1 MENSNNIDN
10 KDTGIPK
17 HKFSEYFYNPMTY
30 VGVFIALLVFIIEC
44 FLFAMDFLSPHP
56 STYLGMFT
64 YILLPPFLI
73 LGLILIPL
81 GASWKRKDVKQGK
94 VKIASKVF
102 YFDPS
107 LPEHRN
113 ALFVFVIGTS
123 VLLLMTAVGSYKAFH
138 FTESVEFCGKVCHK
152 IMEPEH
158 TMYLQSP
165 HAKVKCVEC
174 HIGAGADWYV
184 RYKVSGAR
192 MLLSTIQ
199 KNYQRPIPTPVMN
212 LRPAR
217 ETCEQCHWPGKH
229 FSSFELRKTYFPTE
243 KNESESWY
251 IRMLVSVGGKEGEG
265 AGIHAHMYKDN
276 EVYYVADDDKRQ
288 VISWVKSVNKDGKE
302 VVFTSDNSPYKDKV
316 PPGDKIRKMDC
327 MDCHNRPS
335 HHFRSPNDL
344 MNEALIQK
352 QIDSTIPDIKSKSM
366 ELLSGHYETENQA
379 LLEIPQRLNQY
390 YQKKYPDYFKDHQ
403 TEIIT
408 VGQVLTAIFRNNF
421 FPEMKARWDAY
432 PENIGHWISPG
443 CFRCHDG
450 EHKSTQGQI
459 ITRDCKSC
467 HTILEQGAP
476 GKTEKNADGL
486 EFVHPFNGDESW
498 KEMNCTDCHA
508 GN

>member
-1 MENSNNIDN
+1 MSDKPSIN
-10 KDTGIPK
+10 PK
-17 HKFSEYFYNPMTY
+17 HKFSAYFYNPITY
-30 VGVFIALLVFIIEC
+30 AGVFISLLVFIIEC
-44 FLFAMDFLSPHP
+44 FLFGMDFLSPYQ
-56 STYLGMFT
+56 SAYLGMFT

-81 GASWKRKDVKQGK
+81 GASWKRKDVKSGK
-94 VKIASKVF
+94 STIQAKVF

-107 LPEHRN
+107 QPEHRN
-113 ALFVFVIGTS
+113 ALFVFTVGTT

-138 FTESVEFCGKVCHK
+138 YTESVEFCGKVCHK

-158 TMYLQSP
+158 VMYLQSP

-192 MLLSTIQ
+192 MVLSTLQ
-199 KNYQRPIPTPVMN
+199 KNYQRPIPTPVKN
-212 LRPAR
+212 LRPAK
-217 ETCEQCHWPGKH
+217 ETCEECHWPGKH

-243 KNESESWY
+243 KSEDKSWY

-276 EVYYVADDDKRQ
+276 EVYYVADDEKRQ
-288 VISWVKSVNKDGKE
+288 SISWVKSVDKAGKE
-302 VVFTSDNSPYKDKV
+302 VIFTSEKSPYKNV
-316 PPGDKIRKMDC
+316 APPQEKIRKMDC

-344 MNEALIQK
+344 MNEALVNK
-352 QIDSTIPDIKSKSM
+352 KIDLSIPNIKSKGM
-366 ELLSGHYETENQA
+366 EFLSAKYTTQA
-379 LLEIPQRLNQY
+379 QAAVEIPAFLMKY
-390 YQKKYPDYFKDHQ
+390 YQEKYPEYAKDHKR
-403 TEIIT
+403 ELGLA
-408 VGQVLTAIFRNNF
+408 GQVLAEIFKNNF

-450 EHKSTQGQI
+450 EHKSSEGRVI
-459 ITRDCKSC
+459 SRDCKSC
-467 HTILEQGAP
+467 HTIIEQGDP

-486 EFVHPFNGDESW
+486 EFKHPFNGDESW
-498 KEMNCTDCHA
+498 KEMNCTECHT